1 MEDLLDHQLKED
13 DLIFDVE
20 CFTDIDELIKP
31 EDLLEWYS
39 EDNHITTNTNNLLI
53 MNTEQNNNIINNN
66 LINETSIV
74 NTQTVQYS
82 TLTLPAVP
90 SNSIRISF
98 SDMFLNTLNS
108 GDFQHVQDFFQTF
121 MTRNCCFT
129 STQEFPSILQIP
141 NQLIVK
147 GPIFYAHYLLGLN
160 IMYPDMVL
168 KVHNSRTI
176 YDSKTKQTK
185 VIMGVE
191 YNLTKTLH
199 IPYELWVPPEHLLNE
214 LHTARDVYHLT
225 SLLQRSHISEQQLN
239 STTTHPTTGTATS
252 TVTNTT
258 TNHSNK
264 THNSTTTTSYTTTPP
279 RATTT
284 TGVKKETK
292 RKRTIENQTGEK
304 GLTNTSNS
312 TRTKITT
319 NTTNTSAGTIT
330 STTSNSSH
338 NTGSTSGSNHSTT
351 ASSTIYVPTNY
362 ITQVH
367 DAAVVLPEPLRLTV
381 VGQLEIVLDE
391 SQHVVSMNMR
401 AFLA

>member
-1 MEDLLDHQLKED
+1 MMEDLLDHQLKED

-39 EDNHITTNTNNLLI
+39 EDNHIVTNTNNLLMI
-53 MNTEQNNNIINNN
+53 NTEQNNNFIS
-66 LINETSIV
+66 ETSVV
-74 NTQTVQYS
+74 NIQTHPYS
-82 TLTLPAVP
+82 TVTLPIVP
-90 SNSIRISF
+90 CNSIRISF

-147 GPIFYAHYLLGLN
+147 GPILYAHYLLGLN

-225 SLLQRSHISEQQLN
+225 SLLQRSHISEQQQ
-239 STTTHPTTGTATS
+239 
-252 TVTNTT
+252 VYNTT
-258 TNHSNK
+258 TTSNTTTSNKSNK
-264 THNSTTTTSYTTTPP
+264 THISTTTPP
-279 RATTT
+279 HATTT
-284 TGVKKETK
+284 TGVMKETK
-292 RKRTIENQTGEK
+292 RKRTAENHRGEK
-304 GLTNTSNS
+304 GLTKTSNS

-338 NTGSTSGSNHSTT
+338 NTGSTSGSKHSTAT
-351 ASSTIYVPTNY
+351 SSTIYVPTNY

>member
-1 MEDLLDHQLKED
+1 MMGDLIANQLNEN

-20 CFTDIDELIKP
+20 CFSDIDELIKP
-31 EDLLEWYS
+31 EDLLEWYPD
-39 EDNHITTNTNNLLI
+39 DNLITTNTTNLPMI
-53 MNTEQNNNIINNN
+53 NTEQNNNIIN
-66 LINETSIV
+66 ETSVV
-74 NTQTVQYS
+74 NTQTNPYT
-82 TLTLPAVP
+82 TLTLPIVP

-147 GPIFYAHYLLGLN
+147 GPILYAHYLLGLN

-225 SLLQRSHISEQQLN
+225 SLLQRSHISEQHQVYNTATATSTTANTSTTNKSNKTLN
-239 STTTHPTTGTATS
+239 STTA
-252 TVTNTT
+252 
-258 TNHSNK
+258 
-264 THNSTTTTSYTTTPP
+264 TSYTTTPP

-292 RKRTIENQTGEK
+292 RKRTTENQRGEK
-304 GLTNTSNS
+304 GLTKTSNS
-312 TRTKITT
+312 ARTKKTT
-319 NTTNTSAGTIT
+319 NTITSDTSACTIT

-338 NTGSTSGSNHSTT
+338 NTGSTSGSQHSTT
-351 ASSTIYVPTNY
+351 ASSTMYVPTNY

-381 VGQLEIVLDE
+381 VGQLEIILDE